1 MSHIF
6 EGHVLNFKGMKLYCI
21 VLQTLCRISAS
32 SCKSHAIMYN
42 SIILPHNLFISQTS
56 EQGNI
61 RHKANEQLVTCACLY
76 VNQQ

>member
-6 EGHVLNFKGMKLYCI
+6 EDHVLNFKGMKLYCI
-21 VLQTLCRISAS
+21 MLQTLCRINTS
-32 SCKSHAIMYN
+32 SCKSHAIMHN
-42 SIILPHNLFISQTS
+42 SIILPHKLFISQTS

-61 RHKANEQLVTCACLY
+61 RHKANEQIVPCACLY